1 MNSLWPKKAS
11 SSHPK
16 SHSHLFHTVTLAVL
30 MPILIAACGTPG
42 IPSVKFTTESSPS
55 QTACREYAQAF
66 FGTTRESVTSAL
78 EAARNKLV
86 TQEQGDSAA
95 TSLVTAIDD
104 VLVNSV
110 VGTNDSFLAAN
121 QRVINL
127 CGQIGVNITME

>member
-1 MNSLWPKKAS
+1 MNSPWPKNSFS
-11 SSHPK
+11 SDSK
-16 SHSHLFHTVTLAVL
+16 SRSHLVHVITLVA
-30 MPILIAACGTPG
+30 MTPIVIAACGAPG
-42 IPSVKFTTESSPS
+42 IPSVKFTTESTPS

-66 FGTTRESVTSAL
+66 YGTTRESITSAL

-110 VGTNDSFLAAN
+110 VGTDESFLAAN
-121 QRVINL
+121 DRVINL
-127 CGQIGVNITME
+127 CSQKGINITVE